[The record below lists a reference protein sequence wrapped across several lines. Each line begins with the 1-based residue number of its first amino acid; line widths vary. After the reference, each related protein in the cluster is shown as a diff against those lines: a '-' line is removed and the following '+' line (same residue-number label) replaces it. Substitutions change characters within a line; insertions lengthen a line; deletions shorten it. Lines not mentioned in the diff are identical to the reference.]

1 MPPALAELIEALEL
15 TPVGEA
21 VYRAGHPYEMGPHL
35 FGGQVLAQAL
45 GAANRFVGGGL
56 ANSLHAYFLNR
67 GNTRDPIEYAVAEL
81 RHSRAFRTV
90 EVTAT
95 QAGNRILKLAAS
107 YHAFEAGPTHQI
119 PMDDVGP
126 PRGEPYER
134 ALLRAMTPEGF
145 EDDTTPFELP
155 VEIRGVGG
163 IGLFNSEI
171 NPPQARCWM
180 RVRDELPDDP
190 GLHQCLFAYSS
201 DYAIMAPALNPHP
214 LPVTA
219 LQSASLDH
227 SIWFHREFRMDDWL
241 LFELDS
247 PVAHGAR
254 GIGRGLLYTREG
266 ALVATCVQ
274 EGLLRPLRE
283 SKTG

>member
-1 MPPALAELIEALEL
+1 MHAALSNLIDALAPV
-15 TPVGEA
+15 PVGEG
-21 VYRAGHPYEMGPHL
+21 VYRAGQPHEHGNHL

-45 GAANRFVGGGL
+45 AAASCFVGGGL
-56 ANSLHAYFLNR
+56 ANSLHAYFLSR
-67 GNTRDPIEYAVAEL
+67 GNPRDPIEYSVAEL
-81 RHSRAFRTV
+81 RESRAFRTV
-90 EVTAT
+90 EVTAR
-95 QAGNRILKLAAS
+95 QAGVRILKLAAS
-107 YHAFEAGPTHQI
+107 YHALESGPTHQI

-126 PRGEPYER
+126 PRGEAYER
-134 ALLRAMTPEGF
+134 ALLRAMTPAGF
-145 EDDTTPFELP
+145 EDDAMPFELP

-163 IGLFNSEI
+163 IGLFTSDV

-180 RVRDELPDDP
+180 RVRDALPGDP
-190 GLHQCLFAYSS
+190 TLHQCLFAYAS

-227 SIWFHREFRMDDWL
+227 AIWYHREFRMDEWL

-254 GIGRGLLYTREG
+254 GVGRGMLYTREG
-266 ALVATCVQ
+266 VLVATCVQ

-283 SKTG
+283 APA